1 MTALGARFILAAVAL
16 CALVLGQPAPATADD
31 KVPAE
36 LTIGWVNIGASS
48 NQALMFAEQMVEK
61 NLPNTKVKW
70 VEFTAGAA
78 GIAALNAGDIQMMT
92 EVGLPPTV
100 SGISKGLGFKIVWV
114 NDIYMT
120 AEGLVVR
127 NTSNIKSVADLAGK
141 KVATMV
147 GTSSGY
153 MLNAALTSAG
163 VDQSKLEIINMDP
176 PTMQAAWKRGDL
188 DAAYIWIPA
197 LTNMAADGGTILATN
212 KDFKDY
218 GSSIDMLLVN
228 SAFAEKYP
236 DAVVAVLKAEN
247 DSVNALRKDGDAALQ
262 KMADYLKISLEDARK
277 EFSGIVVLNSEEQ
290 LSADGLGKG
299 EGVASSRITKAIV
312 AAGEYLVKA
321 GSLQKVPDN
330 INAYVD
336 TSFIERL
343 GSGN

>member
-1 MTALGARFILAAVAL
+1 MFARGPRFAFVAIALGVLAF
-16 CALVLGQPAPATADD
+16 GQPVTAIAAENS
-31 KVPAE
+31 PAE
-36 LTIGWVNIGASS
+36 LTIGWVNVGASS

-61 NLPNTKVKW
+61 NLPDTKVKW

-78 GIAALNAGDIQMMT
+78 GIAALNAGDIQIMT

-127 NTSNIKSVADLAGK
+127 NSSNIKSLADLAGK

-153 MLNAALTSAG
+153 MLHAALTSAG
-163 VDQSKLEIINMDP
+163 MDESKLEIINMDP
-176 PTMQAAWKRGDL
+176 PTMQAAWKRGEL

-212 KDFKDY
+212 QDFKDF
-218 GSSIDMLLVN
+218 GSSIDMILVN

-262 KMADYLKISLEDARK
+262 KMADYLKISLENARK

-299 EGVASSRITKAIV
+299 DGIASSRITKAII
-312 AAGEYLVKA
+312 AAGEYLVQA

-330 INAYVD
+330 IASYID

-343 GSGN
+343 GQ